1 MSETSPAVGNKA
13 VLDSS
18 SLLQGALLHNNQG
31 ESGAVQG
38 RCSVVCSA
46 ARRCSGQGG
55 IFSSQMDD
63 SDYKYKK
70 MEIENIPKRIFFST
84 FFGKNIDPWHWPS
97 CVSNL
102 TLNLENIF

>member
-46 ARRCSGQGG
+46 ARRCSGQGEYSPVKWM
-55 IFSSQMDD
+55 IQIINI
-63 SDYKYKK
+63 KK

>member
-46 ARRCSGQGG
+46 ARRCSGQAG

-63 SDYKYKK
+63 SDYKYNKIGK
-70 MEIENIPKRIFFST
+70 LKISQKEHFFLH
-84 FFGKNIDPWHWPS
+84 FFLHFWEKY
-97 CVSNL
+97 
-102 TLNLENIF
+102 